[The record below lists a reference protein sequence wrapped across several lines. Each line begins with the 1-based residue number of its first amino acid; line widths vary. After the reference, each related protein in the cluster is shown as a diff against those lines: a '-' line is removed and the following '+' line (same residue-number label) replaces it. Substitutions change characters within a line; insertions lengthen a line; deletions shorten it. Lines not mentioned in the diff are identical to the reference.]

1 MAVEKREQLAR
12 VCATL
17 ATPVLCNWFSKVEPP
32 PSFDEFL
39 KLGVRVALYP
49 VLAAQAG
56 LQGAWELMHDFRARG
71 PAALAEWHQ
80 RAAASRFGL
89 ADYKSLT
96 GHQSVRAIEERF
108 LPASGQR
115 DYRTR

>member
-1 MAVEKREQLAR
+1 
-12 VCATL
+12 
-17 ATPVLCNWFSKVEPP
+17 VLCNWFSKVEPP
-32 PSFDEFL
+32 PSFVEL
-39 KLGVRVALYP
+39 SELGVRVALYP

-56 LQGAWELMHDFRARG
+56 LQGAWELMHDFKARG

-80 RAAASRFGL
+80 RAAGSRFGP

-96 GHQSVRAIEERF
+96 GHQTVRAIEERF